1 MSRTREKR
9 DSENVWWGMMGEDG
23 ACVGLKKKSD
33 FFFFFSSDLGRYVI
47 TMFLL
52 KLRPKDSLKI

>member
-9 DSENVWWGMMGEDG
+9 DSENVWWGMMGVDG

-33 FFFFFSSDLGRYVI
+33 FFFFFPLTWGVTLSPCFS
-47 TMFLL
+47 
-52 KLRPKDSLKI
+52 